1 MTAIVGVLNKRAAVM
16 AADSAVTV
24 SNDKGVKVYN
34 TATKIFKLSD
44 EHPIGVMMYDNV
56 EFMGTPWDL
65 IFNLYRQERGSRACS
80 SVQEYA
86 EAFIH
91 FLKDHDCFSSNESRE
106 NYLIQEISSY
116 YNMVKDETLELLG
129 NEGIS
134 LEDEKAVRQKLK
146 EVMESIAEVYKE
158 AESCAEMD
166 GYTEKQFRKI
176 SKEFFDSLMDAC
188 AEVHLPTDM
197 REEWEHG
204 VFMHLRSN
212 IFLNNTSTGI
222 VFVGYGDKDIF
233 PSAFPTVISGTIDN
247 RLRYFFNLEKADRI
261 THDNTAWILPFA
273 QEDVMLTM
281 MKGIAPDL
289 YSAITDEVQESMGNV
304 VYQLTKNL
312 GIPDEQAVEVAAPII
327 EETQKRFVE
336 RVEEIINEKY
346 VSGLVDTVEFFNVE
360 DMANLAESLISITN
374 LQRHIT
380 SSEETVGG
388 PIDVAVITKTGGFKW
403 AKQKEERL

>member
-44 EHPIGVMMYDNV
+44 EHPIGVMIYDNV

-65 IFNLYRQERGSRACS
+65 IFNLYRQERGNRACC

-86 EAFIH
+86 EAFIR
-91 FLKDHDCFSSNESRE
+91 FLKDHDYFSSDESRE
-106 NYLIQEISSY
+106 NYLLQEISSF
-116 YNMVKDETLELLG
+116 YNMVKGEVLEQLEKEEIG
-129 NEGIS
+129 
-134 LEDEKAVRQKLK
+134 LEDENVVRDKLK

-158 AESCAEMD
+158 AEVCAEMD
-166 GYTEKQFRKI
+166 RYTEREFRKT

-188 AEVHLPTDM
+188 AEENLPVDM
-197 REEWEHG
+197 REEWEQGLFLHI
-204 VFMHLRSN
+204 RSN
-212 IFLNNTSTGI
+212 IFLNNTATGI

-233 PSAFPTVISGTIDN
+233 PSAFPIVISGAVDN
-247 RLRYFFNLEKADRI
+247 RLRYFFNQEKADRI

-289 YSAITDEVQESMGNV
+289 FSAITDEMQESLGEV
-304 VYQLTKNL
+304 VRQVTQTL
-312 GIPDEQAVEVAAPII
+312 GIPEEQTVKVAAPII

-336 RVEEIINEKY
+336 KVHEIINEKY

-388 PIDVAVITKTGGFKW
+388 PIDVVVITKTGGFQW
-403 AKQKEERL
+403 IKQK

>member
-1 MTAIVGVLNKRAAVM
+1 MTAIVGILNKRAAVM

-34 TATKIFKLSD
+34 TATKIFRLSD

-86 EAFIH
+86 EAFIR
-91 FLKDHDCFSSNESRE
+91 FLKEHDYFSSDESRE
-106 NYLIQEISSY
+106 NYLLQEISAY
-116 YNMVKDETLELLG
+116 YNMVKDEVFEQLEKEEIG
-129 NEGIS
+129 
-134 LEDEKAVRQKLK
+134 LEDENAVRQKLK
-146 EVMESIAEVYKE
+146 GVMDSFAEVYEE
-158 AESCAEMD
+158 AEVCAEMD
-166 GYTEKQFRKI
+166 GYTEKQFRKT
-176 SKEFFDSLMDAC
+176 SKEFFDSLMDVC
-188 AEVHLPTDM
+188 EDEHLPTDM

-247 RLRYFFNLEKADRI
+247 RLRYFFNLEKADKI

-273 QEDVMLTM
+273 QEDVMMMM

-289 YSAITDEVQESMGNV
+289 YTAITDEVQLSMENAVKQV
-304 VYQLTKNL
+304 VNEL
-312 GIPDEQAVEVAAPII
+312 GMKDDHLVTEVVTPII
-327 EETQKRFVE
+327 EKLQNDFAEKIDD
-336 RVEEIINEKY
+336 IITEKY
-346 VSGLVDTVEFFNVE
+346 TSGLVDTVESFNVE
-360 DMANLAESLISITN
+360 DMVNMAESLISITN

-380 SSEETVGG
+380 SSEESVGG
-388 PIDVAVITKTGGFKW
+388 PIDVALITKTGGFLW
-403 AKQKEERL
+403 VKQK